1 MIEINANFRASQ
13 QHDCYL
19 TYSSSVHAAVLKIS
33 FLGSFDFMCVVAKS
47 TRSTNARLGEKARPA
62 YFFVS
67 PRHFDFLT
75 CETETS
81 KCFKYELETFRRY
94 QVIRYKQ
101 IICRGFFLIAL
112 KKLIL

>member
-1 MIEINANFRASQ
+1 MGKI
-13 QHDCYL
+13 L
-19 TYSSSVHAAVLKIS
+19 PSVAEYFHVS
-33 FLGSFDFMCVVAKS
+33 VPGSFDFMRVVAKS

-81 KCFKYELETFRRY
+81 KCFKYELETFRCYPSY
-94 QVIRYKQ
+94 QI
-101 IICRGFFLIAL
+101 
-112 KKLIL
+112 